1 MTFSKMLHDF
11 RFLRP
16 PPAPTLNPVKAC
28 PGKTCGDLALPLPCP
43 TKETVPEVQQG
54 LTMDTKNDAIPR
66 SCKSG
71 RISWLGFLSGQRLC
85 LRLPSPWL
93 LLASQLGIRLIRS
106 KGAKNHREWV
116 SLGWHFCFEGA
127 YIRSIGMVQLLFVFL
142 FYSVWGILSD
152 FLSGCFCLYFY
163 FLLLC
168 FSASSI
174 SGFFAFPLLF
184 SSIFFFVFL
193 LLRLSST
200 TCKTLRQLLKH
211 QWTNQA

>member
-16 PPAPTLNPVKAC
+16 PPAPTLSPVKAC

-54 LTMDTKNDAIPR
+54 LMMDTKNDAIPR

-116 SLGWHFCFEGA
+116 SLGWT
-127 YIRSIGMVQLLFVFL
+127 
-142 FYSVWGILSD
+142 
-152 FLSGCFCLYFY
+152 
-163 FLLLC
+163 FLL
-168 FSASSI
+168 
-174 SGFFAFPLLF
+174 
-184 SSIFFFVFL
+184 
-193 LLRLSST
+193 
-200 TCKTLRQLLKH
+200 
-211 QWTNQA
+211 

>member
-1 MTFSKMLHDF
+1 MISGFCGHL
-11 RFLRP
+11 
-16 PPAPTLNPVKAC
+16 PAPTLSPVKAC

-54 LTMDTKNDAIPR
+54 LMMDTKNDAIPR

-116 SLGWHFCFEGA
+116 SLGWTF
-127 YIRSIGMVQLLFVFL
+127 LLWRCLHQIISDLLGWYSYYLF
-142 FYSVWGILSD
+142 FYSIPFGVF
-152 FLSGCFCLYFY
+152 FLIFCLVAFAFILIFY
-163 FLLLC
+163 ILC